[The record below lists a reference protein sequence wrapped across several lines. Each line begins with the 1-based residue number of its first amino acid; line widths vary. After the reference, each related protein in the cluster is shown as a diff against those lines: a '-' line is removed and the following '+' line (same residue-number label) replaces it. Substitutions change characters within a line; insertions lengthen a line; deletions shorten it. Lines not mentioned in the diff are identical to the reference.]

1 MGWFPTKGKITCLF
15 TQSCPTLVT
24 PWITAHQAPLPM
36 GFFMQ
41 EYWSGLPFPL
51 SGSFLP
57 RDQTRVSC
65 VSCIA
70 GRFFTHWAIE
80 EARKVKLGVYQK
92 RWHFR
97 PEDGMKH
104 SIAIE
109 GIITVVIIII
119 MIVLL
124 TLLSCVRTSESR
136 LSLEIW
142 SILEVVMFK

>member
-1 MGWFPTKGKITCLF
+1 
-15 TQSCPTLVT
+15 
-24 PWITAHQAPLPM
+24 
-36 GFFMQ
+36 
-41 EYWSGLPFPL
+41 
-51 SGSFLP
+51 
-57 RDQTRVSC
+57 
-65 VSCIA
+65 
-70 GRFFTHWAIE
+70 
-80 EARKVKLGVYQK
+80 
-92 RWHFR
+92 
-97 PEDGMKH
+97 MKH

>member
-24 PWITAHQAPLPM
+24 PWITAHQAPLSM

-41 EYWSGLPFPL
+41 EYWSGLPFPPP
-51 SGSFLP
+51 GSSLP
-57 RDQTRVSC
+57 RDQTGISC
-65 VSCIA
+65 VSCTA

-80 EARKVKLGVYQK
+80 EARKVKLRVYQK

-97 PEDGMKH
+97 PEDRMKH

-109 GIITVVIIII
+109 VIITLVIVII
-119 MIVLL
+119 MIIKFA
-124 TLLSCVRTSESR
+124 LLSCVRTSESR

-142 SILEVVMFK
+142 SIIEVVVFK